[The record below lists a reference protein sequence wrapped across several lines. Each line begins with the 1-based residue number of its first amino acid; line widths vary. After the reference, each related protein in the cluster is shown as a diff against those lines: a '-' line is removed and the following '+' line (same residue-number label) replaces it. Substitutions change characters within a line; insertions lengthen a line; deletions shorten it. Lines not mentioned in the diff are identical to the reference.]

1 MSDTYPEEPAVGQ
14 AALGDPAEAAASRR
28 AGRVVS
34 RALEI
39 TIVACLAVMSLL
51 VFTNVV
57 LRYAFD
63 SGIAWSEELAR
74 LLFVWLIFLGAILA
88 SKEHAHIGFDTLVKR
103 LPDAGRKL
111 LIVVSGGL
119 MLACCVF
126 LVIGGWKQTVINLQN
141 QYPVLGIS
149 YAWLYAAAVVFGIG
163 TAISILFN
171 LRAALAP
178 QASPQEDLNLTRNLG
193 ERIEAKVDQMT
204 QGGKGERGNDER
216 SR

>member
-1 MSDTYPEEPAVGQ
+1 MPDTYPDEQAVGQ
-14 AALGDPAEAAASRR
+14 AALRDRAETGASRR
-28 AGRVVS
+28 VGRIVS

-39 TIVACLAVMSLL
+39 TIVACLAVMSVL
-51 VFTNVV
+51 VFTNVI

-74 LLFVWLIFLGAILA
+74 LVFVWLIFLGAILA

-126 LVIGGWKQTVINLQN
+126 LVIGGWEQTVINLQN
-141 QYPVLGIS
+141 EYPVLGIS
-149 YAWLYAAAVVFGIG
+149 YAWLYAVAVVFGVG
-163 TAISILFN
+163 TAISILVN
-171 LRAALAP
+171 LRAALARR
-178 QASPQEDLNLTRNLG
+178 ASSQEDLNLTRNLG
-193 ERIEAKVDQMT
+193 ERIEEKVEQMT
-204 QGGKGERGNDER
+204 PPDKSARRTD
-216 SR
+216 